1 MAHTNSTPNYNLPQF
16 VTTDKPA
23 WLTDIN
29 GAFSDIDTA
38 IDAAKDAA
46 DDAQGDATQ
55 ALSDAGDALTAA
67 SGADA
72 KGSGAIASLAPT
84 FSDTDTYNAN
94 EMVMYNNLLYRC
106 HTAVT
111 TPGAWTGATNWTRD
125 TCARKFSGIE
135 GLIQTVADTVAAKAD
150 KTDIAYK
157 YTNTNNIDF
166 YRFGNVI
173 MCGVFTGTNYT
184 TADAFIIT
192 GGSTSVI
199 PYGYRPVE
207 NVNIFD
213 TNQQIRLTANADG
226 TIWTGKPEQ
235 NLSYRFTACW
245 ITIDSMPL

>member
-46 DDAQGDATQ
+46 DDAQSDATQ

-67 SGADA
+67 TGADT

-84 FSDTDTYNAN
+84 FSETDTYDVND
-94 EMVMYNNLLYRC
+94 MVIYNNLLYRC
-106 HTAVT
+106 FAAVT
-111 TPGAWTGATNWTRD
+111 TPGAWTGASNWNRD

-135 GLIQTVADTVAAKAD
+135 GLIQNIADVIPTKAD
-150 KTDIAYK
+150 KSQIAYK
-157 YTNTNNIDF
+157 TANTNNISF
-166 YRFGNVI
+166 YRFGNVVMSGI
-173 MCGVFTGTNYT
+173 LTGTNVT
-184 TADAFIIT
+184 TPDSFIIT

-199 PYGYRPVE
+199 PSGYRPVE

-213 TNQQIRLTANADG
+213 TNVQSRLTANADG
-226 TIWTGKPEQ
+226 TIWTGKPDQ
-235 NLSYRFTACW
+235 TLSYRFTACW
-245 ITIDSMPL
+245 ITTDPMPI

>member
-38 IDAAKDAA
+38 IDTAKDTA
-46 DDAQGDATQ
+46 DSAQADATQ
-55 ALSDAGDALTAA
+55 ALSDASAASTAA

-72 KGSGAIASLAPT
+72 KGAGAVASLAPA
-84 FSDTDTYNAN
+84 FSETDTYTSNS
-94 EMVMYNNLLYRC
+94 MVMYNNLLYWC

-111 TPGAWTGATNWTRD
+111 TPGPWTGAANWNRD
-125 TCARKFSGIE
+125 TCARKFSGVE
-135 GLIQTVADTVAAKAD
+135 GLIQTVADIIPTKAD
-150 KTDIAYK
+150 KSQIAYK
-157 YTNTNNIDF
+157 TANTNNIDF
-166 YRFGNVI
+166 YRFGNVV
-173 MCGVFTGTNYT
+173 MCGILTGTNYT

-199 PYGYRPVE
+199 PAGYRPVE

-213 TNQQIRLTANADG
+213 TNLQSRLTANADG

-245 ITIDSMPL
+245 ITTDPMPI